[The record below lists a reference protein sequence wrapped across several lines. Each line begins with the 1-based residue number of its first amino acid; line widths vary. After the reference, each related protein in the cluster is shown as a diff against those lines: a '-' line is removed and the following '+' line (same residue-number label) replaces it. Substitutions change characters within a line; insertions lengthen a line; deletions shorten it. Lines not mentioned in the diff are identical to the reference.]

1 MDPEKEKLLRS
12 GKRNWIGFLIAFA
25 VLFSRHFFEGS
36 TNHFAV
42 YITYI
47 SAALVIFFLLR
58 ALQFGRKL
66 KQHPELAT
74 AINDEYIQHTR
85 LKSYRITFWILCVI
99 VISLLFLKD
108 MFFLSTESVLLI
120 ILFSLIFIPAI
131 ILLILNR
138 EK

>member
-12 GKRNWIGFLIAFA
+12 GKRNWIGLIIAFA
-25 VLFSRHFFEGS
+25 LLFSRHFFEDS
-36 TNHFAV
+36 ANHFV
-42 YITYI
+42 VFTTYI
-47 SAALVIFFLLR
+47 PAAFVIYFLLR
-58 ALQFGRKL
+58 SLQFGRKL
-66 KQHPELAT
+66 KKHPGLDMAL
-74 AINDEYIQHTR
+74 NDEYVQHTR
-85 LKSYRITFWILCVI
+85 QKSYQITYWIVCVI
-99 VISLLFLKD
+99 IISLLFLKD